1 MTKSRSNA
9 TAPAAKGEL
18 VIGTGTDASGI
29 LSVGANDTVLTADSS
44 TSTGLKWAAAAGTAF
59 ETYTDYTPTY
69 TSFTLG
75 NGTVNFCRYSQS
87 GKLVHYYGKIT
98 LGSTSSVAGSWETSI
113 PVACKISN
121 MAYSGTAF
129 YYDNSGGASYGG
141 FVYLGSGGNGAISYS
156 YDIASQS
163 NFGIVNP
170 TGPFTWATGDQITW
184 NILYHAA

>member
-1 MTKSRSNA
+1 VSSTIAQDCSRHSGSSN
-9 TAPAAKGEL
+9 L
-18 VIGTGTDASGI
+18 V
-29 LSVGANDTVLTADSS
+29 ADSS
-44 TSTGLKWAAAAGTAF
+44 ETTGLKWQAAAGTAF

-98 LGSTSSVAGSWETSI
+98 LGSTSSVTGSWETSI
-113 PVACKISN
+113 PVACKTSN
-121 MAYSGTAF
+121 MGYSGTAF

-156 YDIASQS
+156 YDIASAS
-163 NFGIVNP
+163 NWGIVNA
-170 TGPFTWATGDQITW
+170 TGPFTWATSDNITW